1 MSKAFA
7 IDFEWLERYTPDETE
22 RFTFADIKITVGGV
36 LITELED
43 INAKTI
49 RPAARLSAYAMA
61 MWLLGNWWRLVREP
75 ERHLS
80 ESWEMS
86 HRLGAIGQGF
96 LWPDLSFNSDGSALL
111 IRMNAT
117 PPASRQ
123 MVRYLNGICEFVS
136 LATFEATTL
145 SFADAVIDRLH
156 SMGCKTSLLQE
167 LRENIVEER
176 SNPSSLRWREMEA
189 LLGYDPD
196 EAPEELMAAL
206 LAQGKLSGYDAVAEV
221 LAQST
226 TDSPEILD
234 ALFRNVQG
242 HTERM
247 FVPDTK
253 ALKRETACIDF
264 SLLPWERAAVA
275 ARAARKYWVLPNG
288 PASNKQLIDLFSLSS
303 DFFTNN
309 HREKSPM
316 TVGFRNGAPDHLDVC
331 LNTSYPTNHRFALL
345 RLVGDRLYSPDT
357 DKFLPVTT
365 VKTARQKFQR
375 AFAQEF
381 LCPSDALKDFVGEDF
396 GEEKLDEA
404 AHYFNVSTRVIET
417 TLVNKGFIDRGSLF
431 D

>member
-1 MSKAFA
+1 MSKVFT
-7 IDFEWLERYTPDETE
+7 IDFEWLDRYTPDEAE
-22 RFTFADIKITVGGV
+22 RVTFADIKMSVGGV
-36 LITELED
+36 VITELED
-43 INAKTI
+43 VNAKTI

-61 MWLLGNWWRLVREP
+61 VWLLGNWWRLVREP
-75 ERHLS
+75 ERGLS

-96 LWPDLSFNSDGSALL
+96 LWPDLSFNSDGSLL
-111 IRMNAT
+111 LARMNAT
-117 PPASRQ
+117 PPSSSQ
-123 MVRYLNGICEFVS
+123 MVRYLNGVCEFVPVV
-136 LATFEATTL
+136 AFEVTVL

-156 SMGCKTSLLQE
+156 TMGCQTSLLQD

-176 SNPSSLRWREMEA
+176 SNPSSVRWREMEA

-196 EAPEELMAAL
+196 EAPEELMSAL
-206 LAQGKLSGYDAVAEV
+206 LAQGELTGYDAVEEV

-242 HTERM
+242 YTEPM
-247 FVPDTK
+247 FVPDTEALRVK
-253 ALKRETACIDF
+253 AAGID
-264 SLLPWERAAVA
+264 STLLPWERAAFA
-275 ARAARKYWVLPNG
+275 ARAARKYWALPDG
-288 PASNKQLIDLFSLSS
+288 PVSNRQLMDLFSLSGNILT
-303 DFFTNN
+303 DN
-309 HREKSPM
+309 HRAQSPM
-316 TVGFRNGAPDHLDVC
+316 TVGFRNGVPDRLDVC

-345 RLVGDRLYSPDT
+345 RLVGDRLYSSDA

-404 AHYFNVSTRVIET
+404 AHYFNVSTRLIET
-417 TLVNKGFIDRGSLF
+417 TLVNKGYIDRGSFF

>member
-1 MSKAFA
+1 MSNSFA
-7 IDFEWLERYTPDETE
+7 IDFEWLERYTPDEAE
-22 RFTFADIKITVGGV
+22 RLTFADIKMSIGGV
-36 LITELED
+36 IITELED

-61 MWLLGNWWRLVREP
+61 VWLLGNWWRLVREP
-75 ERHLS
+75 ERNLS

-111 IRMNAT
+111 LRMNAT
-117 PPASRQ
+117 PPSSRQ
-123 MVRYLNGICEFVS
+123 MVRYLNGICEFVP
-136 LATFEATTL
+136 LAAFEATIL

-156 SMGCKTSLLQE
+156 SMGCKTSQLQD
-167 LRENIVEER
+167 LRENIIEER
-176 SNPSSLRWREMEA
+176 SNPSSVRWREMEA

-196 EAPEELMAAL
+196 EAPEELMTTL
-206 LAQGKLSGYDAVAEV
+206 LAQGELSGYDAVTEV

-226 TDSPEILD
+226 TDTPEILD
-234 ALFRNVQG
+234 ALFRNVRG
-242 HTERM
+242 HTEPM
-247 FVPDTK
+247 LVPDTK
-253 ALKRETACIDF
+253 TLKAENTRIDP

-275 ARAARKYWVLPNG
+275 ARAARKHWALPDG
-288 PASNKQLIDLFSLSS
+288 PVSNRQLIDLFSLSN
-303 DFFTNN
+303 DMFTNN
-309 HREKSPM
+309 HRAESPI
-316 TVGFRNGAPDHLDVC
+316 TVGFRNGMPDRLDVC

-357 DKFLPVTT
+357 DTFLPVTT

-375 AFAQEF
+375 AYAQEF

-404 AHYFNVSTRVIET
+404 AHYFNVSTRLIET
-417 TLVNKGFIDRGSLF
+417 TLVNKGYIDRGSLF

>member
-1 MSKAFA
+1 MSNAFA
-7 IDFEWLERYTPDETE
+7 IDFEWLERYTSDEAE

-36 LITELED
+36 VITELED

-61 MWLLGNWWRLVREP
+61 VWLLGNWWRLVREP
-75 ERHLS
+75 ERRLS

-111 IRMNAT
+111 LRMNAT
-117 PPASRQ
+117 PPASRHT
-123 MVRYLNGICEFVS
+123 VRYLNGISEFVS
-136 LATFEATTL
+136 LAAFETTVL

-156 SMGCKTSLLQE
+156 TMGCRTSLLQD
-167 LRENIVEER
+167 LRESIVEER
-176 SNPSSLRWREMEA
+176 SNPSSMLWREMEA

-206 LAQGKLSGYDAVAEV
+206 LARGELSGYDAVAEV
-221 LAQST
+221 LAQNT

-234 ALFRNVQG
+234 ALFRNAQG
-242 HTERM
+242 HTEPM
-247 FVPDTK
+247 FVPDT
-253 ALKRETACIDF
+253 ETLRAKTAGIDS
-264 SLLPWERAAVA
+264 SLLPWERAAVS
-275 ARAARKYWVLPNG
+275 ARAARKYWALPDG
-288 PASNKQLIDLFSLSS
+288 PVSNRQLIDLFSLSDNIFS
-303 DFFTNN
+303 DN
-309 HREKSPM
+309 HRAKSAM
-316 TVGFRNGAPDHLDVC
+316 TVGFGNGVPDRLDIC

-345 RLVGDRLYSPDT
+345 RLVGDRLYAPDT
-357 DKFLPVTT
+357 DKFQPVTT

-375 AFAQEF
+375 AYAQEF

-404 AHYFNVSTRVIET
+404 AHYFNVSTRLIET
-417 TLVNKGFIDRGSLF
+417 TLVNNGFIDRGSLF